1 MLTRFVRAWIMQNT
15 AALLAA
21 HVLYTAIAHG
31 ITGGHVSRELSV
43 SQLAAHSIAR
53 SIVGVLVA
61 TAQRRAL
68 QRDAAGSSPSWTA
81 GKGAAY
87 EVAVAG
93 AVSSAP
99 SVVLLNIHPE
109 DPAESVVTIWVLC
122 PDHTMLITGSW
133 NP

>member
-15 AALLAA
+15 AAFLAA

-68 QRDAAGSSPSWTA
+68 QRDAAGVISQLDSRQRRGLRSSRSWRRKFRPQRSLA
-81 GKGAAY
+81 
-87 EVAVAG
+87 
-93 AVSSAP
+93 
-99 SVVLLNIHPE
+99 
-109 DPAESVVTIWVLC
+109 
-122 PDHTMLITGSW
+122 
-133 NP
+133 